1 MSAIASRDRGATRQR
16 DTRSLGI
23 TEIHRLTATLPL
35 SRQGRSFG
43 RRGRIKIQDAIFEI
57 FFQQLRKGGFR
68 VATQVEVPAMFDGIK
83 LDVAFRA
90 DIIVEALVILE
101 LKSVEAL
108 APVHSKQLLNYLKL
122 SGLKVGLLLNFNTV
136 SLKDQIIRLVN

>member
-1 MSAIASRDRGATRQR
+1 
-16 DTRSLGI
+16 
-23 TEIHRLTATLPL
+23 
-35 SRQGRSFG
+35 
-43 RRGRIKIQDAIFEI
+43 
-57 FFQQLRKGGFR
+57 
-68 VATQVEVPAMFDGIK
+68 MFDGIK